1 MSFFSNK
8 NKTFLLISFLVLGFF
23 IAWPIDAGVDDNV
36 SGWAWSENIGWI
48 SFNNTSGGGGI
59 IYGVNI
65 DSSTGVFS
73 GYAWSENIGWI
84 SFERSDTG
92 APPAPPYD
100 GSEDFIAKLDLQS
113 NEASGWAK
121 ALDADA
127 WIKLRDT
134 SYGVF
139 RDTSIS
145 PTNEFKDW
153 AWSDTV
159 IGWISFNCIDRGV
172 CGTSDYKV
180 VIDIDSID
188 PVVDVFNINPAS
200 PNWVSS
206 TVVFDVSW
214 TVSDS
219 GGSHLSHVE
228 IWKALYNDT
237 DCSDTNKDGCV
248 WSKVGGNYNA
258 PADSDLWTS
267 SVSDSPLEDG
277 KRWYGLHVLDN
288 ADNMGTEDLP
298 IKALIDQTQP
308 TSQIQS
314 PVSGNWYTDDFSLD
328 TFDEDLYSGL
338 DYCEYKVLSYNC
350 QPISPDCE
358 YSTDWQPRTCNT
370 SSQTIT
376 VGAGGNCPYEG
387 SQACWAYIRS
397 KDNADNWHSPY
408 FEENSSSSIQYYN
421 IDFTDPI
428 VGEIS
433 PLTATQ
439 GIEQTFTA
447 SLDDSGSI
455 SACWLYKKN
464 RTYQPQPNPVSIFPT
479 SIEVNYIFATSD
491 DYYMKFAC
499 RDAAGKVGWGN
510 EVLVSVAENL
520 GNSAPSI
527 TSLNY
532 YTAHSS
538 TPDQQ
543 CTDQFV
549 CCMDPT
555 TQTDCS
561 VKFNIS
567 AYDLDDDPLTY
578 TWDFADETPNS
589 NDEDPSHYYASAN
602 TYNVSVDVFDGTEH
616 TQDTLVVTVNDPTI
630 SVGLTAD
637 PAFGTDSLSGVDLR
651 AIVAGSMFGAIN
663 YKLDCTNDSIWEL
676 EVSNQTVDDY
686 TAVDVCSYAS
696 VGDYVSKAF
705 VQRGEGS
712 AEDTANINVVA
723 SECTPGQQTNCTSP
737 QGCSHTITCQADS
750 TWPSCPTDEC
760 VKDSV
765 RSCGN
770 CGEQTCLLTCSWG
783 VCEGEGECTL
793 GPDCPDC
800 LCLPDVCV
808 GQDYY
813 DYPDFGDCIVGCN
826 CDTGTGTGQP
836 CEPNIIVDAPQCNI
850 PPVCDSLDA
859 TPDSGVAPLNVLFT
873 GSAHDDNGTITQ
885 YEFDFGEGSPVIS
898 SENTINYTY
907 NNSGIFC
914 AKLRVQDNDGAWTST
929 PGDCPDVCTKQI
941 NISENDPPSAAV
953 SCDGSGC
960 GPGSACDGSWI
971 AYNRNC
977 QFYFL
982 NDSTDPNSTNPPDDN
997 NDIVKS
1003 TWSIFYQDATP
1014 WQDPYI
1020 ICTDNPVTPENEGI
1034 CDLLLPTLPASQNYY
1049 ITLTV
1054 EDSVGATDS
1063 LNRNFYVRREIA
1075 ADFQC
1080 SFDSDGGWQSCNGFV
1095 ASEGEAVYFKD
1106 TSVISEGSTAV
1117 SSWNWTFEDGS
1128 PSSSNEQ
1135 NPSASFVNLSANS
1148 GTVTLD
1154 ITDNAGRTDSE
1165 SYQLQI
1171 TIPLPEWEEV
1181 VP

>member
-23 IAWPIDAGVDDNV
+23 IAWPTDAGVDDNV

-48 SFNNTSGGGGI
+48 SFNNTSGGGDI

-65 DSSTGVFS
+65 DFSTGVFS
-73 GYAWSENIGWI
+73 GYSWSENIGWI
-84 SFERSDTG
+84 SFNEAGLVGCPSGTCQ
-92 APPAPPYD
+92 
-100 GSEDFIAKLDLQS
+100 AKLDFS
-113 NEASGWAK
+113 TKEVSGWAK
-121 ALDADA
+121 ALDIDS
-127 WIKLRDT
+127 WIRLRNTD
-134 SYGVF
+134 YGVWQ
-139 RDTSIS
+139 DDSTS
-145 PTNEFKDW
+145 PNELRNW

-159 IGWISFNCIDRGV
+159 IGWISFNCADRGI

-180 VIDIDSID
+180 VVDIDSID
-188 PVVDVFNINPAS
+188 PVVDVFNVSPS
-200 PNWVSS
+200 DPNWSS
-206 TVVFDVSW
+206 TSIDISW

-228 IWKALYNDT
+228 
-237 DCSDTNKDGCV
+237 V
-248 WSKVGGNYNA
+248 WRADDVGGVPGTWSQIGANYNA
-258 PADSDLWTS
+258 PADSDLWLS
-267 SVSDSPLEDG
+267 SASDSPNES
-277 KRWYGLHVLDN
+277 KRYWYGIHVLDN
-288 ADNMGTEDLP
+288 MGNIGTESSP
-298 IKALIDQTQP
+298 IKALFDKDQP
-308 TSQIQS
+308 SSQIIS
-314 PVSGNWYTDDFSLD
+314 PSSNSWHETDIFLETS
-328 TFDEDLYSGL
+328 DEDLLSLL
-338 DYCEYKVLSYNC
+338 DLTACEYKAISYDYSC
-350 QPISPDCE
+350 TPFPCE
-358 YSTDWQPRTCNT
+358 YSTGWLSRTC
-370 SSQTIT
+370 SSLATIT
-376 VGAGGNCPYEG
+376 VGSGEDCPYEG
-387 SQACWAYIRS
+387 NQACWAQVRS
-397 KDNADNWHSPY
+397 RDNAGNQHIPT
-408 FEENSSSSIQYYN
+408 EENNSIKYYN

-520 GNSAPSI
+520 GNSAPII

-532 YTAHSS
+532 YTAHFS

-567 AYDLDDDPLTY
+567 AYDLDNDPLTY

-813 DYPDFGDCIVGCN
+813 DYPDFGDCTVGCN
-826 CDTGTGTGQP
+826 CDTEAGTGQP
-836 CEPNIIVDAPQCNI
+836 CEPNIITNAPQCNT

-859 TPDSGVAPLNVLFT
+859 TPDSGVAPLSVLFT
-873 GSAHDDNGTITQ
+873 GSAHDDDGTITQ
-885 YEFDFGEGSPVIS
+885 YEFDFGEGSPSIS
-898 SENTINYTY
+898 SENTINYVY
-907 NNSGIFC
+907 NNPGIFC
-914 AKLRVQDNDGAWTST
+914 AKLRVQDNDGTWTST

-1003 TWSIFYQDATP
+1003 TWSIFYQDASP

-1020 ICTDNPVTPENEGI
+1020 VCTDNPVTPENEGI
-1034 CDLLLPTLPASQNYY
+1034 CDLLLPALPVSQNYY

-1063 LNRNFYVRREIA
+1063 LNKNFYVRREIA

-1080 SFDSDGGWQSCNGFV
+1080 SFESDGGWQSCNGFV
-1095 ASEGEAVYFKD
+1095 ASEGEIIYFKD
-1106 TSVISEGSTAV
+1106 ITVISEGSTAV

-1148 GTVTLD
+1148 GTARLDVTD
-1154 ITDNAGRTDSE
+1154 DTDVIGRTDSE